1 MAYIGNNPNV
11 NFTSFAKQD
20 LTGVTGSPAK
30 RGFTLSHAVA
40 NANEI
45 AIYVNNVRQEPTE
58 AYTVNGTGLTM
69 TGDVETSDDFY
80 VIFLGK
86 AIQTTVPPDG
96 SVSTAKIA
104 NSAVNLTSKVTGI
117 LPVANGGTGASTFT
131 TITSVISSGNA
142 GSAVSEL
149 EIDLPTD
156 ASYHKFELSIHDIYF
171 SADTDLATMFRV
183 QTSGSYSASY
193 TYSTMER
200 TYGASP
206 SGASNNAGSG
216 NAQMSYYN
224 IGDALVEAASYNI
237 IITNNKTASYH
248 TKYFYTAYGLA
259 SNANATVRVG
269 GGSVHALE
277 INDRMKLFP
286 LSGTMT
292 HGEWVLY
299 GWKKS

>member
-1 MAYIGNNPNV
+1 MTTKIKS
-11 NFTSFAKQD
+11 TSLEDNA
-20 LTGVTGSPAK
+20 VT
-30 RGFTLSHAVA
+30 
-40 NANEI
+40 
-45 AIYVNNVRQEPTE
+45 
-58 AYTVNGTGLTM
+58 
-69 TGDVETSDDFY
+69 
-80 VIFLGK
+80 
-86 AIQTTVPPDG
+86 
-96 SVSTAKIA
+96 TAKIA
-104 NSAVNLTSKVTGI
+104 SDAVTAAKIPANAIGNSELDLTASY
-117 LPVANGGTGASTFT
+117 AFSGT
-131 TITSVISSGNA
+131 ISGA
-142 GSAVSEL
+142 GSVERISTGSAGSGVSLL

-156 ASYHKFELSIHDIYF
+156 SKYQHFQFNIHDIYF

-224 IGDALVEAASYNI
+224 IGNAAVEAASYNI

-248 TKYFYTAYGLA
+248 TKYFYTAYGLSA
-259 SNANATVRVG
+259 SAQATVRTG

-277 INDRMKLFP
+277 INDRFKLYP

-292 HGEWVLY
+292 HGEYALY
-299 GWKKS
+299 GFLRS